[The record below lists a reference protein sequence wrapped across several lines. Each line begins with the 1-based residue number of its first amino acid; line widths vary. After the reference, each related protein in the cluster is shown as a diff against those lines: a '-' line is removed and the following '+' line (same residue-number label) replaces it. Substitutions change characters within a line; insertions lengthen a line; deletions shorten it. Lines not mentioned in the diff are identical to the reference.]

1 MVIDEK
7 KEYIL
12 TNFQSARGV
21 GKATNSDHFT
31 EYIDLDLQFV
41 SEKPEHVEFF
51 DFKNV
56 DSQNFFNRIRSET
69 EEFTNCFTDGKPL
82 EQQVENWMKILKK
95 SCQKS
100 F

>member
-41 SEKPEHVEFF
+41 SERPEH
-51 DFKNV
+51 V
-56 DSQNFFNRIRSET
+56 DSQNLFNRITSET
-69 EEFTNCFTDGKPL
+69 EEFTNCFHLRGGGHSPPHL
-82 EQQVENWMKILKK
+82 
-95 SCQKS
+95 
-100 F
+100 